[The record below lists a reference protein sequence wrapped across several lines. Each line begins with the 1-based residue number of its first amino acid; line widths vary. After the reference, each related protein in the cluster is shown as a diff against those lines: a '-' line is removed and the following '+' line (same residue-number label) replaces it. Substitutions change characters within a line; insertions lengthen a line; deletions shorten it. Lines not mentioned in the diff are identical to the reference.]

1 MRREAALVNPILEQ
15 VAFMNKIVG
24 LAKLRTI
31 RKKHSLGLK
40 LVRGYAATRCM
51 WTLMHVGLLDELLE
65 NETVRLDEFA
75 EKNGLDAKVLSA
87 VCEYLDGIKVLNYEN
102 GRCMLEPKGAAL
114 LEEPRGL
121 FDLLYGYEPVFSRL
135 DEMARSVQVYGRDFT
150 RRGEAVAKGSGELG
164 RQMPFLAVREL
175 VHSHGFGRV
184 LDLGCGD
191 LEFLFLLCEKPD
203 ILCFGVDCDA
213 EAVEYAR
220 KRLSD
225 AGLGERVKVS
235 LGDMFEV
242 EALAREYPDV
252 DAITAIDVFHEY
264 LSEGPEKVVELLKKM
279 KEHFSKAH
287 LVVAEFFKIPRAWLR
302 RIPTTTL
309 EHHLFHSL
317 TNQEILP
324 IAQWVDVFEE
334 AGYGIVEKKLL
345 HAIGH
350 AYFVLK

>member
-1 MRREAALVNPILEQ
+1 VGREAALVNPILEQ
-15 VAFMNKIVG
+15 IKFMNKIVG
-24 LAKLRTI
+24 LGKLRKI

-40 LVRGYAATRCM
+40 FVRGYVATNCM
-51 WTLMHVGLLDELLE
+51 WTLMNAGLLDELLE
-65 NETVRLDEFA
+65 KETVELDEFA
-75 EKNGLDAKVLSA
+75 RRRGLDAEVLSV
-87 VCEYLDGIKVLNYEN
+87 VCEYLDGIKVLNFEN

-121 FDLLYGYEPVFSRL
+121 FELLYGYEPVFCRL
-135 DEMARSVQVYGRDFT
+135 GEMIHSTKVYGKDFT
-150 RRGEAVAKGSGELG
+150 RRGTAVAKGSGELG

-175 VHSHGFGRV
+175 VFSHGFGRV

-203 ILCFGVDCDA
+203 ILCFGIDNDA
-213 EAVEYAR
+213 ETVEYAR

-225 AGLGERVKVS
+225 AGLEERVKVAR
-235 LGDMFEV
+235 GDMFEV
-242 EALAREYPDV
+242 EMLAREYSDI

-264 LSEGPEKVVELLKKM
+264 LSEGPEKVVELLRAL
-279 KEHFSKAH
+279 KEHLPATH

-309 EHHLFHSL
+309 EHHLFHAL

-324 IAQWVDVFEE
+324 IGQWIEMFEQ

-350 AYFVLK
+350 GYFVLK